1 MDDTYVCPFNK
12 FEAWL
17 VEQATS
23 ENPDAIYVDNCA
35 GATAIPIP
43 EENFNACIVAW
54 TEKVG
59 ETKILSRN
67 GEVQIIFFPFA
78 SRVRWNSPYDDLD
91 DEWNMIEDWVNAQA
105 NTAPAG
111 VANFYFSSSDFW
123 WYDTNTQMLSTAY
136 ASAAIALG
144 AAAAVILLS
153 SRSFV
158 LTFFAIV
165 TIVYVLTS
173 VTATLVGLGWTL
185 GFLESICFAIL
196 IGVSVDF
203 VIHFCHAYSSM
214 KGEYNRGERT
224 KHALVTMGPSILAA
238 AFTTIAAATIM
249 LFTIV

>member
-1 MDDTYVCPFNK
+1 MDDDYVCPFNK

-17 VEQATS
+17 EKQASS

-78 SRVRWNSPYDDLD
+78 SRVRYDSPYDDLNN
-91 DEWNMIEDWVNAQA
+91 EWNMIEDWMDAQA
-105 NTAPAG
+105 STAPAG

-123 WYDTNTQMLSTAY
+123 WYDTNGQMLITAY
-136 ASAAIALG
+136 GAAAIALG
-144 AAAAVILLS
+144 AAAGVILLS

-158 LTFFAIV
+158 LTFFAIL

-173 VTATLVGLGWTL
+173 VTATLVAFGWTL

-203 VIHFCHAYSSM
+203 VIHFCHAYSSL
-214 KGEYNRGERT
+214 KGEHNRGERT
-224 KHALVTMGPSILAA
+224 KYALVTMGPSILAA